1 MIGQPFWI
9 DLETCQGLHA
19 GSRAPGGCSEQPPS
33 KSVVKCM
40 LKYFEF
46 GVRVLV

>member
-19 GSRAPGGCSEQPPS
+19 GSRAPRRMLRTTSIQISSEMY
-33 KSVVKCM
+33 VKI
-40 LKYFEF
+40 L
-46 GVRVLV
+46 